1 MLLPRWRERL
11 NLLASRDD
19 RLVGR
24 IELSK
29 LADQAIRH
37 LEGLGLVEHE
47 VAQEGIEVAEVLGR
61 LGFVQQ
67 TQRHFA
73 LDAEQTTEPF
83 AIGTKFVAGKRLGER
98 LFELSDVEVGLAEVL
113 QLAQVKGPLH
123 DKVVA
128 FDVGASVRIAP
139 QPEHLN
145 QHHRLTQRILVGQR
159 QGRPSRPRAQ
169 VAGRDLS
176 RLPILLFSPRTTYVG
191 DEVPVTATAVRLAR
205 SSVEID
211 PARWRQQRRKRI
223 EKRRLPC
230 AGSTHKQKASFADRH
245 VVQAGESTPV
255 VNLQAGHPELLAGK
269 QGGGLGFRDHWSASS
284 SASV

>member
-1 MLLPRWRERL
+1 M

-24 IELSK
+24 IEFAK
-29 LADQAIRH
+29 LADQAIGH

-47 VAQEGIEVAEVLGR
+47 VAQKGIEVAEVLGR
-61 LGFVQQ
+61 LGFMQQ

-73 LDAEQTTEPF
+73 FDAEQTAEPF
-83 AIGTKFVAGKRLGER
+83 AIGTKFVAGKRLREG
-98 LFELSDVEVGLAEVL
+98 LLELSDVEVGLAEVL
-113 QLAQVKGPLH
+113 QLAQVEGPFH
-123 DKVVA
+123 DKVVEL
-128 FDVGASVRIAP
+128 DVGATVRIAP

-145 QHHRLTQRILVGQR
+145 QHHRLTQGILVGQR
-159 QGRPSRPRAQ
+159 QGRPGRTRAQ
-169 VAGRDLS
+169 VARCDLS
-176 RLPILLFSPRTTYVG
+176 RLPILLFSPCTTYVG
-191 DEVPVTATAVRLAR
+191 DEVPVTTTAVRLAGGR
-205 SSVEID
+205 VEVD

-255 VNLQAGHPELLAGK
+255 VNLQASHPELLAGK

>member
-98 LFELSDVEVGLAEVL
+98 LFELSYVEVGLAEVL
-113 QLAQVKGPLH
+113 QFTQVKGPLH

-128 FDVGASVRIAP
+128 FDVGAAVRIAP

-191 DEVPVTATAVRLAR
+191 DEVAVTATAVRLAR
-205 SSVEID
+205 SRVEID
-211 PARWRQQRRKRI
+211 PPRWCQQRRKCI
-223 EKRRLPC
+223 EQRRLPS
-230 AGSTHKQKASFADRH
+230 AGSTHKQKTSFADRH

-255 VNLQAGHPELLAGK
+255 VNLQAGHPELLAGE

-284 SASV
+284 SDSV